1 MWLLYVMKRKS
12 HMRWWNF
19 PEHKKSK
26 VERYIKRNYQE
37 MKKLLGEVCKIYY
50 NEAEISNDRM
60 KRLPFRE
67 ICRKQQISDEWLTNA
82 RQSEIT
88 QIHTQESA

>member
-1 MWLLYVMKRKS
+1 
-12 HMRWWNF
+12 
-19 PEHKKSK
+19 
-26 VERYIKRNYQE
+26 

-50 NEAEISNDRM
+50 NEAEISNDGM

-67 ICRKQQISDEWLTNA
+67 ICREQQISDEWLTNV

>member
-1 MWLLYVMKRKS
+1 
-12 HMRWWNF
+12 
-19 PEHKKSK
+19 
-26 VERYIKRNYQE
+26 

-60 KRLPFRE
+60 KRLSFRE
-67 ICRKQQISDEWLTNA
+67 ICRKQQIPDEWLTNA

>member
-1 MWLLYVMKRKS
+1 M
-12 HMRWWNF
+12 
-19 PEHKKSK
+19 
-26 VERYIKRNYQE
+26 
-37 MKKLLGEVCKIYY
+37 YY

>member
-1 MWLLYVMKRKS
+1 MNIRSEK
-12 HMRWWNF
+12 
-19 PEHKKSK
+19 
-26 VERYIKRNYQE
+26 ERDIERNYQE

-67 ICRKQQISDEWLTNA
+67 ICRKQQISDEWLTDA

-88 QIHTQESA
+88 QIPTQESA